1 MLWDVLLD
9 EMEID
14 KGNKTLLAKIK
25 TVFDANVQQFMRR
38 ANPRALLMDLNK
50 QFLQQILLAVKQLFP
65 HLDQEKQYRTIQIG
79 EEMMEPYRAEDIQ
92 LARQSSIE
100 NEFQR
105 RQQELEQYTKPQ
117 KPKDINLSYN
127 VKDEKIVSMD
137 TLLADKMAEREEIV
151 TSINSA
157 YNASSS
163 SPYINP
169 EPIVITE
176 NNKPLDLN
184 EQKPRLKYLQL
195 SQDNNGQ
202 HIDIKKQ
209 VHFEDQNLNKNKS
222 QNQNQNAGNIFGKLK
237 KVPLDPPEK
246 EGKYE
251 QQQSIKL
258 QDTVPLHNPQTN
270 ASSTTSIPQPNNN
283 SAPLLTNSQVIKQ
296 LNEMNDKIN
305 ILTEKMEIVL
315 SYLSKMTYSNNDNRK
330 EEKEERDN

>member
-137 TLLADKMAEREEIV
+137 SLLADKMAEREEIV
-151 TSINSA
+151 TSMNSA
-157 YNASSS
+157 YNASSSFSSS

-209 VHFEDQNLNKNKS
+209 VHFEDQKQS
-222 QNQNQNAGNIFGKLK
+222 QNQSQNVGSIFGKLK

-251 QQQSIKL
+251 QQQSAKL
-258 QDTVPLHNPQTN
+258 NEIAQPETVQQTLMSQKQIQN
-270 ASSTTSIPQPNNN
+270 QAS
-283 SAPLLTNSQVIKQ
+283 PLLTNSQVIKQ
-296 LNEMNDKIN
+296 LNELNEKVNNFSDKMD
-305 ILTEKMEIVL
+305 KVL
-315 SYLSKMTYSNNDNRK
+315 ELLSSLAIKQTCNEVDV
-330 EEKEERDN
+330 

>member
-137 TLLADKMAEREEIV
+137 SLLADKMAEREEIV
-151 TSINSA
+151 TSMNSA
-157 YNASSS
+157 YNALSSS
-163 SPYINP
+163 FSSSYINQ

-209 VHFEDQNLNKNKS
+209 VHFEDQKQGQNQS
-222 QNQNQNAGNIFGKLK
+222 QNVGSIFGKLK

-251 QQQSIKL
+251 QQQSAKL
-258 QDTVPLHNPQTN
+258 NEIAQPETVQQTLMSQKQIQN
-270 ASSTTSIPQPNNN
+270 QAS
-283 SAPLLTNSQVIKQ
+283 PLLTNSQVIKQ
-296 LNEMNDKIN
+296 LNELNEKVNNLSDKMDKVLEL
-305 ILTEKMEIVL
+305 LTSLAIKQTCNEVDVQ
-315 SYLSKMTYSNNDNRK
+315 TYSI
-330 EEKEERDN
+330 

>member
-137 TLLADKMAEREEIV
+137 SLLADKMAEREEIV
-151 TSINSA
+151 TSMNSA

-163 SPYINP
+163 PYINQ
-169 EPIVITE
+169 EPIVITD

-209 VHFEDQNLNKNKS
+209 VHFEDQKQGQNQS
-222 QNQNQNAGNIFGKLK
+222 QNVGSIFGKLK

-251 QQQSIKL
+251 QQQSAKL
-258 QDTVPLHNPQTN
+258 NEIAQPETVQQTLMSQKQIQN
-270 ASSTTSIPQPNNN
+270 QAS
-283 SAPLLTNSQVIKQ
+283 PLLTNSQVIKQ
-296 LNEMNDKIN
+296 LNELNEKVN
-305 ILTEKMEIVL
+305 NLSEKMDKVFELLTSLAVKQ
-315 SYLSKMTYSNNDNRK
+315 SCNDI
-330 EEKEERDN
+330 DVQTDSI